1 MAESGHPALRVRDL
15 SVSFTRAHDARGGL
29 DAVPAVRELT
39 FEVAPGEVL
48 GLIGESGSG
57 KSTVGLAA
65 LGLHDAA
72 RTRVTGSIQV
82 GGVEIVGASEKR
94 LCAVRGA
101 RAAMVFQDAL
111 AALSPFHTVGAQ
123 LAEAYRLHHPGAGR
137 AAARERAGEML
148 ERVAIPAA
156 RARDYPHQFSG
167 GMRQRVMIAMA
178 LINSPDL
185 LIADEPTT
193 ALDARVQ
200 RQVLHLLD
208 ELRREH
214 GTAVL
219 LVTHDVGVVAEM
231 ADRML
236 VLRGGRQVEQG
247 PAEKLLTDASEPYTR
262 ALIGAAP
269 TLRTE
274 PGTRLPTVDDPD
286 PAPAPARAPSARRG
300 GAADAGRGGAADA
313 RPAGR
318 EKPAT
323 ATTVPAAGKPVPPIA
338 EVRGLRVEFPAR
350 GPRLPGLRRP
360 PLQAVRGISLA
371 IAPGETL
378 GLVGESGS
386 GKSTTARVLAGLQ
399 RPTAGTV
406 RFDGRDI
413 SAAARSTALRRE
425 LSREVQLVFQDP
437 YASLNP
443 RRTVEQ
449 IVTMPLQV
457 HTRQGAAERRERAV
471 WLLERV
477 GLRAD
482 HLGRYPHEF
491 SGGQRQ
497 RVGIARALA
506 VEPRLLIADE
516 PVSAL
521 DVSVQAQ
528 VLNLLMDL
536 REEFGLSLLF
546 VSHDLAVVR
555 HFCDRIAVLRGGEI
569 VETGTRDEVFDRP
582 SHDYTRELLAATL

>member
-1 MAESGHPALRVRDL
+1 MAEPNHPALRVRDL
-15 SVSFTRAHDARGGL
+15 SVSFTRARDAHGGA

-48 GLIGESGSG
+48 GLVGESGSG

-82 GGVEIVGASEKR
+82 GGTEIVGASEKR
-94 LCAVRGA
+94 LCAVRGS

-137 AAARERAGEML
+137 AAARERASEML

-178 LINSPDL
+178 LVNSPDL

-219 LVTHDVGVVAEM
+219 LVTHDVGVVVEM

-236 VLRGGRQVEQG
+236 VLRGGREVEQG
-247 PAEKLLTDASEPYTR
+247 PAEKLLTAASEPYTR

-286 PAPAPARAPSARRG
+286 PVPAPARGLP
-300 GAADAGRGGAADA
+300 AGRGGATPA
-313 RPAGR
+313 RRSGR
-318 EKPAT
+318 EESAAP
-323 ATTVPAAGKPVPPIA
+323 TTVPAAGKPVPPIA

-350 GPRLPGLRRP
+350 GPQLPGLRRP

-477 GLRAD
+477 GLRAE

-569 VETGTRDEVFDRP
+569 VETGTRDEVFDQP

>member
-1 MAESGHPALRVRDL
+1 MADRDHPALLVRDL
-15 SVSFTRAHDARGGL
+15 SVSFTRSRGATGAAE
-29 DAVPAVRELT
+29 AVPAVRDLS

-48 GLIGESGSG
+48 GLVGESGSG

-65 LGLHDAA
+65 LGLHDPA
-72 RTRVTGSIQV
+72 RTRVSGSIRV
-82 GGVEIVGASEKR
+82 GGTEIVGATEKR

-123 LAEAYRLHHPGAGR
+123 LAEAYRLHHPGVGR
-137 AAARERAGEML
+137 GAARERATAML

-178 LINSPDL
+178 LVNSPDL

-200 RQVLHLLD
+200 RQVLDLLD

-236 VLRGGRQVEQG
+236 VLRGGREVEQG
-247 PAEKLLTDASEPYTR
+247 PADKLLTEASQPYTR

-269 TLRTE
+269 TLGTV
-274 PGTRLPTVDDPD
+274 PGTRLPTVEDPD
-286 PAPAPARAPSARRG
+286 PAPLSARGPGTGVPAGAGRVGG
-300 GAADAGRGGAADA
+300 GAAREAG
-313 RPAGR
+313 AGER
-318 EKPAT
+318 C
-323 ATTVPAAGKPVPPIA
+323 VPAAGAPVPPIA
-338 EVRGLRVEFPAR
+338 EVRELRVDFRAR

-360 PLQAVRGISLA
+360 PIQAVRGVSLG

-413 SAAARSTALRRE
+413 SDAARDTRLRRE

-457 HTRQGAAERRERAV
+457 HTRQSAAERRERAV

-477 GLRAD
+477 GLKAE

-497 RVGIARALA
+497 RIGIARALA
-506 VEPRLLIADE
+506 PEPRLLIADE

-569 VETGTRDEVFDRP
+569 VETGTRDEVFDQP
-582 SHDYTRELLAATL
+582 THDYTRELLAAMV

>member
-1 MAESGHPALRVRDL
+1 MAEPGHPALRVRDL
-15 SVSFTRAHDARGGL
+15 SVSFTRARDAHGDA

-72 RTRVTGSIQV
+72 RTRVTGSVQV
-82 GGVEIVGASEKR
+82 GGTEIVGASEKR

-123 LAEAYRLHHPGAGR
+123 LAEAYRLHHPGTGR
-137 AAARERAGEML
+137 AAARERASEML

-236 VLRGGRQVEQG
+236 VLRGGREVEQG
-247 PAEKLLTDASEPYTR
+247 PAEKLLTAASEPYTR

-286 PAPAPARAPSARRG
+286 PAPAPARALSARRS
-300 GAADAGRGGAADA
+300 GAAPA
-313 RPAGR
+313 RHTGR
-318 EKPAT
+318 EEPAAPTT
-323 ATTVPAAGKPVPPIA
+323 APAAGKPVPPIA

-360 PLQAVRGISLA
+360 PFPAVRGISLA

-477 GLRAD
+477 GLRAE

-497 RVGIARALA
+497 RIGIARALA

-536 REEFGLSLLF
+536 RAEFGLSLLF